1 MARFFGTLMLLIAV
15 AATGY
20 AQTPTPSPTA
30 QTSVTTKV
38 PTATAQPS
46 ISGKVPTATAQPSV
60 SGKASTPTAQPSASA
75 KLEDLRRSI
84 EQLTP
89 EQQQKVLQ
97 NLHRWL
103 ALSPDERDVLRQR
116 QRIRQ
121 QKEEESVIEAYQKS
135 GLRLNEDGREVFR
148 KLYLQERR
156 KLEEQ
161 LAKETQEKRL
171 KGDAAIVEKL
181 KKELAASPGATG
193 PTSTR

>member
-1 MARFFGTLMLLIAV
+1 MARFFGPLILLIAV
-15 AATGY
+15 AASGY
-20 AQTPTPSPTA
+20 GQTPTPTPT
-30 QTSVTTKV
+30 
-38 PTATAQPS
+38 PTPQPAAAV
-46 ISGKVPTATAQPSV
+46 K
-60 SGKASTPTAQPSASA
+60 TPVATAQPSASV

-116 QRIRQ
+116 QRVRQ
-121 QKEEESVIEAYQKS
+121 QKEEESVTEAYQKS
-135 GLRLNEDGREVFR
+135 GLRLNEEGREIFR

-161 LAKETQEKRL
+161 LAKDTQEKRQ
-171 KGDAAIVEKL
+171 KGDATIVEKL
-181 KKELAASPGATG
+181 KKELANSPNASA
-193 PTSTR
+193 TSTQR

>member
-1 MARFFGTLMLLIAV
+1 MARFFGPLILLIAV
-15 AATGY
+15 AASGY
-20 AQTPTPSPTA
+20 GQTPTPTPTPTPQPA
-30 QTSVTTKV
+30 ASVK
-38 PTATAQPS
+38 
-46 ISGKVPTATAQPSV
+46 
-60 SGKASTPTAQPSASA
+60 TPAVTAQPSASV

-116 QRIRQ
+116 QRVRQ
-121 QKEEESVIEAYQKS
+121 QKEEESVTEAYQKS
-135 GLRLNEDGREVFR
+135 GLRLNEEGREIFR

-161 LAKETQEKRL
+161 LAKETQEKRQ
-171 KGDAAIVEKL
+171 KGDATIVEKL
-181 KKELAASPGATG
+181 KKELANSPNASATN
-193 PTSTR
+193 TQR

>member
-1 MARFFGTLMLLIAV
+1 MARFFGALILLIAAV
-15 AATGY
+15 ASGY
-20 AQTPTPSPTA
+20 GQTPTPT
-30 QTSVTTKV
+30 
-38 PTATAQPS
+38 PTATPQPATS
-46 ISGKVPTATAQPSV
+46 AKTPTT
-60 SGKASTPTAQPSASA
+60 TAQPSASV

-116 QRIRQ
+116 QRVRQ
-121 QKEEESVIEAYQKS
+121 QKEEESVTEAYQKS

-161 LAKETQEKRL
+161 LAKETQEKRQ

-181 KKELAASPGATG
+181 KKEFANSPNAAATG
-193 PTSTR
+193 TQR

>member
-1 MARFFGTLMLLIAV
+1 MARFFGALILFIAAV
-15 AATGY
+15 TSGY
-20 AQTPTPSPTA
+20 GQTPTP
-30 QTSVTTKV
+30 
-38 PTATAQPS
+38 TATPQPAS
-46 ISGKVPTATAQPSV
+46 SAKTPTT
-60 SGKASTPTAQPSASA
+60 TAQPSASV
-75 KLEDLRRSI
+75 KLDDLRRSI

-116 QRIRQ
+116 QRVRQ
-121 QKEEESVIEAYQKS
+121 QKEEESVTEAYQKS

-161 LAKETQEKRL
+161 LAKETQEKRQ

-181 KKELAASPGATG
+181 KKEFANSPNASTTG
-193 PTSTR
+193 TQR

>member
-1 MARFFGTLMLLIAV
+1 MARFFGALILFIAV
-15 AATGY
+15 AASGY
-20 AQTPTPSPTA
+20 GQTPT
-30 QTSVTTKV
+30 

-46 ISGKVPTATAQPSV
+46 SSV
-60 SGKASTPTAQPSASA
+60 

-116 QRIRQ
+116 QRVRQ
-121 QKEEESVIEAYQKS
+121 QKEEESVTEAYQKS
-135 GLRLNEDGREVFR
+135 GLHLNEEGREQFR

-161 LAKETQEKRL
+161 LAKETQEKRQ
-171 KGDAAIVEKL
+171 KGDSVIVEKL
-181 KKELAASPGATG
+181 KKEFASTPSASAT
-193 PTSTR
+193 TSAR

>member
-1 MARFFGTLMLLIAV
+1 MARFFGALSLLIAV
-15 AATGY
+15 AASGY
-20 AQTPTPSPTA
+20 GQTPTPTA
-30 QTSVTTKV
+30 TATPQAATSAKS

-46 ISGKVPTATAQPSV
+46 ASV
-60 SGKASTPTAQPSASA
+60 

-116 QRIRQ
+116 QRVRQ
-121 QKEEESVIEAYQKS
+121 QKEEESVTEAYQKS
-135 GLRLNEDGREVFR
+135 GLRLNEDGRELFR

-161 LAKETQEKRL
+161 LAKETQEKRQ
-171 KGDAAIVEKL
+171 KGDVAIVEKL
-181 KKELAASPGATG
+181 KKEFANSPNASA
-193 PTSTR
+193 TSTQR

>member
-1 MARFFGTLMLLIAV
+1 MARFFGALSLLIAV
-15 AATGY
+15 AASGY
-20 AQTPTPSPTA
+20 GQTPTPTA
-30 QTSVTTKV
+30 TATPQAATSAKS

-46 ISGKVPTATAQPSV
+46 ASV
-60 SGKASTPTAQPSASA
+60 

-116 QRIRQ
+116 QRVRQ
-121 QKEEESVIEAYQKS
+121 QKEEESVTEAYQKS
-135 GLRLNEDGREVFR
+135 GLRLNEDGRELFR

-161 LAKETQEKRL
+161 LAKETQEKRQ

-181 KKELAASPGATG
+181 KKEFANSPNASA
-193 PTSTR
+193 TSTQR

>member
-1 MARFFGTLMLLIAV
+1 MARFFGPLILLIAV
-15 AATGY
+15 AASGHG
-20 AQTPTPSPTA
+20 QTPTPTPT
-30 QTSVTTKV
+30 
-38 PTATAQPS
+38 PTPQPAAAV
-46 ISGKVPTATAQPSV
+46 K
-60 SGKASTPTAQPSASA
+60 TPVATAQPSASV

-116 QRIRQ
+116 QRVRQ
-121 QKEEESVIEAYQKS
+121 QKEEESVTEAYQKS
-135 GLRLNEDGREVFR
+135 GLRLNEEGREIFR

-161 LAKETQEKRL
+161 LAKETQEKRQ
-171 KGDAAIVEKL
+171 KGDATIVEKL
-181 KKELAASPGATG
+181 KKELANSPNAPATN
-193 PTSTR
+193 TQR

>member
-1 MARFFGTLMLLIAV
+1 MARFFGALILLG
-15 AATGY
+15 AASGY
-20 AQTPTPSPTA
+20 GQTPTP
-30 QTSVTTKV
+30 
-38 PTATAQPS
+38 TATPQAM
-46 ISGKVPTATAQPSV
+46 ASV
-60 SGKASTPTAQPSASA
+60 KTPAATAQPSASV

-116 QRIRQ
+116 QRVRQ
-121 QKEEESVIEAYQKS
+121 QKEEESVTEAYQKS
-135 GLRLNEDGREVFR
+135 GLRLNEEGREIFR

-161 LAKETQEKRL
+161 LAKDSQEKRQ

-181 KKELAASPGATG
+181 KKEFANSPNASATN
-193 PTSTR
+193 TQR

>member
-1 MARFFGTLMLLIAV
+1 MARFFGPLILLIAV
-15 AATGY
+15 AASGY
-20 AQTPTPSPTA
+20 GQTPTPTPTPTPQPA
-30 QTSVTTKV
+30 ASVK
-38 PTATAQPS
+38 
-46 ISGKVPTATAQPSV
+46 
-60 SGKASTPTAQPSASA
+60 TPVATAQPSASV

-116 QRIRQ
+116 QRVRQ
-121 QKEEESVIEAYQKS
+121 QKEEESVTEAYQKS
-135 GLRLNEDGREVFR
+135 GLRLNEEGREIFR

-161 LAKETQEKRL
+161 LAKETQEKRQ
-171 KGDAAIVEKL
+171 KGDATIVEKL
-181 KKELAASPGATG
+181 KKELANSPNASA
-193 PTSTR
+193 TSTQR

>member
-1 MARFFGTLMLLIAV
+1 MARFFGALSLLIAV
-15 AATGY
+15 AASGY
-20 AQTPTPSPTA
+20 GQTPTPTA
-30 QTSVTTKV
+30 TATPQAATSARS

-46 ISGKVPTATAQPSV
+46 ASV
-60 SGKASTPTAQPSASA
+60 

-116 QRIRQ
+116 QRVRQ
-121 QKEEESVIEAYQKS
+121 QKEEESVTEAYQKS
-135 GLRLNEDGREVFR
+135 GLRLNEDGRELFR

-161 LAKETQEKRL
+161 LAKETQEKRQ

-181 KKELAASPGATG
+181 KRNSPIRQTLPPASPQ
-193 PTSTR
+193 R

>member
-1 MARFFGTLMLLIAV
+1 MARFFGALILLTAG
-15 AATGY
+15 AASGY
-20 AQTPTPSPTA
+20 GQTPTPTATPQAVASVKTPTA
-30 QTSVTTKV
+30 
-38 PTATAQPS
+38 
-46 ISGKVPTATAQPSV
+46 IAQPSV
-60 SGKASTPTAQPSASA
+60 

-116 QRIRQ
+116 QRVRQ
-121 QKEEESVIEAYQKS
+121 QKEEESVTDAYQKS
-135 GLRLNEDGREVFR
+135 GLRLNEEGREIFR

-161 LAKETQEKRL
+161 LAKESQEKRQ

-181 KKELAASPGATG
+181 KKEFANSPNASATN
-193 PTSTR
+193 TQR

>member
-1 MARFFGTLMLLIAV
+1 MARFFGPLILLIAV
-15 AATGY
+15 AASGY
-20 AQTPTPSPTA
+20 GQTPTPTPT
-30 QTSVTTKV
+30 
-38 PTATAQPS
+38 PTPQPAAAV
-46 ISGKVPTATAQPSV
+46 K
-60 SGKASTPTAQPSASA
+60 TPVATAQPSASV

-116 QRIRQ
+116 QRVRQ
-121 QKEEESVIEAYQKS
+121 QKEEESVTEAYQKS
-135 GLRLNEDGREVFR
+135 GLRLNEEGREIFR

-161 LAKETQEKRL
+161 LAKDTQEKRQ
-171 KGDAAIVEKL
+171 KGDATIVEKL
-181 KKELAASPGATG
+181 KKELANSPSASA
-193 PTSTR
+193 TSTQR

>member
-1 MARFFGTLMLLIAV
+1 MARFFGPLILLIAV
-15 AATGY
+15 AASGY
-20 AQTPTPSPTA
+20 GQTPTPTPTPTPQPA
-30 QTSVTTKV
+30 ASVK
-38 PTATAQPS
+38 
-46 ISGKVPTATAQPSV
+46 
-60 SGKASTPTAQPSASA
+60 TPVGTAQPSASV

-116 QRIRQ
+116 QRVRQ
-121 QKEEESVIEAYQKS
+121 QKEEESVTEAYQKS
-135 GLRLNEDGREVFR
+135 GLRLNEEGREIFR

-161 LAKETQEKRL
+161 LAKETQEKRQ
-171 KGDAAIVEKL
+171 KGDATIVEKL
-181 KKELAASPGATG
+181 KKELANSPNASA
-193 PTSTR
+193 TSTQR

>member
-1 MARFFGTLMLLIAV
+1 MARFFGALSLLIA
-15 AATGY
+15 AAASGY
-20 AQTPTPSPTA
+20 GQTPTPTA
-30 QTSVTTKV
+30 TATPQAATSAKS

-46 ISGKVPTATAQPSV
+46 ASV
-60 SGKASTPTAQPSASA
+60 

-116 QRIRQ
+116 QRVRQ
-121 QKEEESVIEAYQKS
+121 QKEEESVTEAYQKS
-135 GLRLNEDGREVFR
+135 GLRLNEDGRELFR

-161 LAKETQEKRL
+161 LAKETQEKRQ

-181 KKELAASPGATG
+181 KKEFANSPNASA
-193 PTSTR
+193 TSTQR

>member
-1 MARFFGTLMLLIAV
+1 MARFFGALILLTAV
-15 AATGY
+15 VASGY
-20 AQTPTPSPTA
+20 GQTPTSTLTA
-30 QTSVTTKV
+30 TRQPATSAKTRTT
-38 PTATAQPS
+38 TAQPS
-46 ISGKVPTATAQPSV
+46 SSV
-60 SGKASTPTAQPSASA
+60 

-116 QRIRQ
+116 QRVRQ
-121 QKEEESVIEAYQKS
+121 QKEEESVTEAYQKS

-161 LAKETQEKRL
+161 LAKETQEKRQ

-181 KKELAASPGATG
+181 KKEFANSPNAAATG
-193 PTSTR
+193 TQR

>member
-1 MARFFGTLMLLIAV
+1 MARFFGALILLIAV
-15 AATGY
+15 AAGGY
-20 AQTPTPSPTA
+20 GQTPTPTA
-30 QTSVTTKV
+30 TPQASVSTKA

-46 ISGKVPTATAQPSV
+46 ASV
-60 SGKASTPTAQPSASA
+60 

-156 KLEEQ
+156 KMEEQ

-181 KKELAASPGATG
+181 KKEFTTAPSASGT
-193 PTSTR
+193 TSTR

>member
-1 MARFFGTLMLLIAV
+1 MARFFGALILLIA
-15 AATGY
+15 AAASGY
-20 AQTPTPSPTA
+20 GQTPTPTA
-30 QTSVTTKV
+30 TATPQAATSAKS

-46 ISGKVPTATAQPSV
+46 ASV
-60 SGKASTPTAQPSASA
+60 

-116 QRIRQ
+116 QRVRQ
-121 QKEEESVIEAYQKS
+121 QKEEESVTEAYQKS
-135 GLRLNEDGREVFR
+135 GLRLNEDGRELFR

-161 LAKETQEKRL
+161 LAKETQEKRQ
-171 KGDAAIVEKL
+171 KGDVAIVEKL
-181 KKELAASPGATG
+181 KKEFANSPNASA
-193 PTSTR
+193 TSTQR

>member
-1 MARFFGTLMLLIAV
+1 MARFFGPLIVLIAV
-15 AATGY
+15 AASGY
-20 AQTPTPSPTA
+20 GQTPTPT
-30 QTSVTTKV
+30 
-38 PTATAQPS
+38 PTATPQP
-46 ISGKVPTATAQPSV
+46 AASV
-60 SGKASTPTAQPSASA
+60 KTPAATAQPSASV

-116 QRIRQ
+116 QRVRQ
-121 QKEEESVIEAYQKS
+121 QKEEESVTEAYQKS
-135 GLRLNEDGREVFR
+135 GLRLNEEGREIFR

-161 LAKETQEKRL
+161 LAKETQEKRQ
-171 KGDAAIVEKL
+171 KGDATIVEKL
-181 KKELAASPGATG
+181 KKEFANSPNASAT
-193 PTSTR
+193 SIQR

>member
-1 MARFFGTLMLLIAV
+1 MARFFGPLILLIAV
-15 AATGY
+15 AASGY
-20 AQTPTPSPTA
+20 GQTPTPTPTPTPQPA
-30 QTSVTTKV
+30 ASVK
-38 PTATAQPS
+38 
-46 ISGKVPTATAQPSV
+46 
-60 SGKASTPTAQPSASA
+60 TPAATAQPSASV

-116 QRIRQ
+116 QRVRQ
-121 QKEEESVIEAYQKS
+121 QKEEESVTEAYQKS
-135 GLRLNEDGREVFR
+135 GLRLNEEGREIFR

-161 LAKETQEKRL
+161 LAKETQEKRQ
-171 KGDAAIVEKL
+171 KGDATIVEKL
-181 KKELAASPGATG
+181 KKELANSPNASA
-193 PTSTR
+193 TSTQR

>member
-1 MARFFGTLMLLIAV
+1 MARFFGPLILLIAV
-15 AATGY
+15 AASGHG
-20 AQTPTPSPTA
+20 QTPTPTPT
-30 QTSVTTKV
+30 
-38 PTATAQPS
+38 PTPQPAAAV
-46 ISGKVPTATAQPSV
+46 K
-60 SGKASTPTAQPSASA
+60 TPAATAQPSASV

-116 QRIRQ
+116 QRVRQ
-121 QKEEESVIEAYQKS
+121 QKEEESVTEAYQKS
-135 GLRLNEDGREVFR
+135 GLRLNEEGREIFR

-161 LAKETQEKRL
+161 LAKDTQEKRQ
-171 KGDAAIVEKL
+171 KGDATIVEKL
-181 KKELAASPGATG
+181 KKELANSPNASA
-193 PTSTR
+193 TSTQR

>member
-1 MARFFGTLMLLIAV
+1 MARFFGPLILLIAV
-15 AATGY
+15 AASGY
-20 AQTPTPSPTA
+20 GQTPTPTPT
-30 QTSVTTKV
+30 
-38 PTATAQPS
+38 PTPQPAATV
-46 ISGKVPTATAQPSV
+46 K
-60 SGKASTPTAQPSASA
+60 TPVATAQPSASV

-116 QRIRQ
+116 QRVRQ
-121 QKEEESVIEAYQKS
+121 QKEEESVTEAYQKS
-135 GLRLNEDGREVFR
+135 GLRLNEEGREIFR

-161 LAKETQEKRL
+161 LAKETQEKRQ
-171 KGDAAIVEKL
+171 KGDATIVEKL
-181 KKELAASPGATG
+181 KKELANSPNASA
-193 PTSTR
+193 TSTQR

>member
-1 MARFFGTLMLLIAV
+1 MARFFGALILLIAAV
-15 AATGY
+15 ASGY
-20 AQTPTPSPTA
+20 GQTPTP
-30 QTSVTTKV
+30 
-38 PTATAQPS
+38 TATPQPATS
-46 ISGKVPTATAQPSV
+46 AKTPTT
-60 SGKASTPTAQPSASA
+60 TAQPSASV

-116 QRIRQ
+116 
-121 QKEEESVIEAYQKS
+121 ESATEAYQKS

-161 LAKETQEKRL
+161 LAKETQEKRQ

-181 KKELAASPGATG
+181 KKEFANSPNASATG
-193 PTSTR
+193 TQR

>member
-1 MARFFGTLMLLIAV
+1 MARFFGPLILLIAV
-15 AATGY
+15 AASGHG
-20 AQTPTPSPTA
+20 QTPTPTPT
-30 QTSVTTKV
+30 
-38 PTATAQPS
+38 PTPQPAAAV
-46 ISGKVPTATAQPSV
+46 K
-60 SGKASTPTAQPSASA
+60 TPVATAQPSASV

-116 QRIRQ
+116 QRVRQ
-121 QKEEESVIEAYQKS
+121 QKEEESVTEAYQKS
-135 GLRLNEDGREVFR
+135 GLRLNEEGREIFR

-161 LAKETQEKRL
+161 LAKDTQEKRQ
-171 KGDAAIVEKL
+171 KGDATIVEKL
-181 KKELAASPGATG
+181 KKELANSPNASA
-193 PTSTR
+193 TSTQR

>member
-1 MARFFGTLMLLIAV
+1 MARFFGALILLIAAV
-15 AATGY
+15 ASGY
-20 AQTPTPSPTA
+20 GQTPTP
-30 QTSVTTKV
+30 
-38 PTATAQPS
+38 TATPQPATS
-46 ISGKVPTATAQPSV
+46 AKTPTT
-60 SGKASTPTAQPSASA
+60 TAQPSA
-75 KLEDLRRSI
+75 SI

-116 QRIRQ
+116 QRVRQ
-121 QKEEESVIEAYQKS
+121 QKEEESATEAYQKS

-161 LAKETQEKRL
+161 LAKETQEKRQ

-181 KKELAASPGATG
+181 KKEFANSPNASATG
-193 PTSTR
+193 TQR

>member
-1 MARFFGTLMLLIAV
+1 MARFFGPLILLIAV
-15 AATGY
+15 AASGY
-20 AQTPTPSPTA
+20 GQAPTPTATA
-30 QTSVTTKV
+30 TPPPAASVRS

-46 ISGKVPTATAQPSV
+46 ASV
-60 SGKASTPTAQPSASA
+60 

-116 QRIRQ
+116 QRVRQ
-121 QKEEESVIEAYQKS
+121 QKEEESVTEAYQKS
-135 GLRLNEDGREVFR
+135 GLRLNEDGRELFR

-161 LAKETQEKRL
+161 LAKETQEKRQ
-171 KGDAAIVEKL
+171 KGDTTIVEKL
-181 KKELAASPGATG
+181 KKEFANLPNASATN
-193 PTSTR
+193 TQR

>member
-1 MARFFGTLMLLIAV
+1 MARFFGALTLFIAV
-15 AATGY
+15 AASGY
-20 AQTPTPSPTA
+20 GQTPTPTATVQPSPSIKASTPTA
-30 QTSVTTKV
+30 TPQPSASVKTSY

-46 ISGKVPTATAQPSV
+46 ASV
-60 SGKASTPTAQPSASA
+60 

-97 NLHRWL
+97 NLHRWQ

-121 QKEEESVIEAYQKS
+121 QKEEESVTDAYQKS
-135 GLRLNEDGREVFR
+135 GLRLNEDGRELFR

-161 LAKETQEKRL
+161 LAKETQEKRQ
-171 KGDAAIVEKL
+171 KGDSVIVEKL
-181 KKELAASPGATG
+181 KKEFAGSPNASAT
-193 PTSTR
+193 TSTR

>member
-1 MARFFGTLMLLIAV
+1 MARFFGALILL
-15 AATGY
+15 AAG
-20 AQTPTPSPTA
+20 AASGHGQTPTPTPTA
-30 QTSVTTKV
+30 TPQAVASVKT

-46 ISGKVPTATAQPSV
+46 ASV
-60 SGKASTPTAQPSASA
+60 

-116 QRIRQ
+116 QRVRQ
-121 QKEEESVIEAYQKS
+121 QKEEESVTEAYQKS
-135 GLRLNEDGREVFR
+135 GLRLNEEGREIFR

-161 LAKETQEKRL
+161 LAKESQEKRQ

-181 KKELAASPGATG
+181 KKEFANSPSASATN
-193 PTSTR
+193 TQR

>member
-1 MARFFGTLMLLIAV
+1 MARFFGPLILLIAV
-15 AATGY
+15 AASGY
-20 AQTPTPSPTA
+20 GQTPTPT
-30 QTSVTTKV
+30 
-38 PTATAQPS
+38 PTATPQP
-46 ISGKVPTATAQPSV
+46 AASV
-60 SGKASTPTAQPSASA
+60 KTPAATAQPSASV

-116 QRIRQ
+116 QRVRQ
-121 QKEEESVIEAYQKS
+121 QKEEESVTEAYQKS
-135 GLRLNEDGREVFR
+135 GLRLNEEGREIFR

-161 LAKETQEKRL
+161 LAKENQEKRQ
-171 KGDAAIVEKL
+171 KGDATIVEKL
-181 KKELAASPGATG
+181 KKEFANSPNASAT
-193 PTSTR
+193 SIQR